1 MRWLASLAV
10 VVVAT
15 LVGLVLVEFS
25 VRALG
30 LADHLVTDPAYVT
43 DTAPGVG
50 NRYKSHFKG
59 VVQGPTQLQTNAFG
73 ARDREFERAKPPG
86 TLRIVV
92 MGDSYAF
99 GQGVAMEEA
108 FPKVIERALAAR
120 LPGTRVEV
128 INFGVQGYSLG
139 QAVSRFVA
147 EAAAFAPDIAL
158 LAPIADDLDPT
169 RSQTFVDRHG
179 YLTKT
184 TGGEG
189 RWKAFLRQVH
199 TAYLLK
205 GIIYAVMHR
214 AQGQSAGAAG
224 SEALPAS
231 RAQVLESEVARF
243 VEAARAVGAAP
254 MFALVDFERTAT
266 TDAIVAQVRTRFP
279 DLPVVDCPPQFAG
292 KDPSTFA
299 VPRDRHPNAEA
310 HSMIARTILEPLIEM
325 APVRSAAGVRN

>member
-10 VVVAT
+10 VAVAT
-15 LVGLVLVEFS
+15 LVGLVVVELS

-30 LADHLVTDPAYVT
+30 LADHLVTDPAYVA
-43 DTAPGVG
+43 DPAPGVG

-59 VVQGPTQLQTNAFG
+59 IVQGPTPLQTNAFG
-73 ARDREFERAKPPG
+73 ARDREFARAKLPG
-86 TLRIVV
+86 TLRVVV

-169 RSQTFVDRHG
+169 RSQTFVDQHG
-179 YLTKT
+179 YLTKAA
-184 TGGEG
+184 GGEG
-189 RWKAFLRQVH
+189 QWKALLRHVH

-205 GIIYAVMHR
+205 GVVYALIHR
-214 AQGQSAGAAG
+214 AQGQSEGAVR
-224 SEALPAS
+224 SEPLPPV
-231 RAQVLESEVARF
+231 RAAVLESEVARF
-243 VEAARAVGAAP
+243 VETARAAGAVP

-266 TDAIVAQVRTRFP
+266 TDAIVRRVRARFP
-279 DLPVVDCPPQFAG
+279 EIPVVDCPPQFAG
-292 KDPSTFA
+292 RDPSTFV

-310 HSMIARTILEPLIEM
+310 HSLIARTILEPLLETL
-325 APVRSAAGVRN
+325 PVRAAAGVRN

>member
-1 MRWLASLAV
+1 MKWLASLAV

-15 LVGLVLVEFS
+15 LVGLVLVELS

-30 LADHLVTDPAYVT
+30 LADHLVTDPAYVAHP
-43 DTAPGVG
+43 APGVG
-50 NRYKSHFKG
+50 NRYQSHFEG
-59 VVQGPTQLQTNAFG
+59 TVQGPTSLKTNSFG
-73 ARDREFERAKPPG
+73 ARDREFERSKPPG

-139 QAVSRFVA
+139 QAVSRFIA
-147 EAAAFAPDIAL
+147 DAAAFSPDIAL

-179 YLTKT
+179 YLTKAV
-184 TGGEG
+184 GGEG
-189 RWKAFLRQVH
+189 QWKTLLRRVH

-205 GIIYAVMHR
+205 GIIYAAMHR
-214 AQGQSAGAAG
+214 AQGQPADVAG
-224 SEALPAS
+224 SEALPEP
-231 RAQVLESEVARF
+231 RAQVLETEVARF
-243 VEAARAVGAAP
+243 VAAARAAGAAP
-254 MFALVDFERTAT
+254 MFALVDFERNAT
-266 TDAIVAQVRTRFP
+266 TDAIVHRVRLRFP
-279 DLPVVDCPPQFAG
+279 DLPVIDCAPQFAG
-292 KDPSTFA
+292 RNPSTFA
-299 VPRDRHPNAEA
+299 VPRDGHPNVEA
-310 HSMIARTILEPLIEM
+310 HGVIARTILERLLEM
-325 APVRSAAGVRN
+325 EPVRSAAAARN

>member
-1 MRWLASLAV
+1 MRRLGSLAV
-10 VVVAT
+10 VLVAT
-15 LVGLVLVEFS
+15 LVGLVLVELA

-43 DTAPGVG
+43 HPAPGVG
-50 NRYKSHFKG
+50 NRYKSHFQG
-59 VVQGPTQLQTNAFG
+59 TVQGPTSLRTNGFG
-73 ARDREFERAKPPG
+73 ARDREFEQAKPPG

-139 QAVSRFVA
+139 QAVARFIA
-147 EAAAFAPDIAL
+147 DAAAFSPDIAL

-169 RSQTFVDRHG
+169 RSQTFVDQHG
-179 YLTKT
+179 YLSKVA
-184 TGGEG
+184 GGDG
-189 RWKAFLRQVH
+189 QWKALLRRVH

-205 GIIYAVMHR
+205 GIVYALLHR
-214 AQGQSAGAAG
+214 AQGQPAGATA
-224 SEALPAS
+224 SEVLPAS
-231 RAQVLESEVARF
+231 RAEVLESEVARF
-243 VEAARAVGAAP
+243 VEAARAAGAAP
-254 MFALVDFERTAT
+254 MFALVDFEQTAT
-266 TDAIVAQVRTRFP
+266 TDAIVRRVRARFP

-292 KDPSTFA
+292 RDPSTFV

-310 HSMIARTILEPLIEM
+310 HSVIARTILAPLIEM
-325 APVRSAAGVRN
+325 PPVRSATEARP